1 MTSQENRTHLLTPG
15 LTLLLAITTGAAAA
29 NFNYAQ
35 PLLHALAQTFHISNS
50 NASLI
55 VVCSQGG
62 YALGLLF
69 LLPLGDLIPKK
80 RLILL
85 SLSLDAAALLAISF
99 SQNATEFELLSI
111 VVGLSS
117 VVAQIIIPLAADLA
131 DPAKTG
137 KAVGTVTSGLLIG
150 LLLARAF
157 SGVVADAFGFPAVYQ
172 TAAGIMIILAFLLAN
187 KLPEVAKK
195 TEGTSYLAIL
205 SSTIQIFMSHR
216 LLKFRALYGALAFA
230 AFSMFWT
237 SLTFYLS
244 TSTYHYSTTKI
255 GLFGLF
261 GAIGAITAIFTG
273 IAIDKGLIRL
283 TTIAGALFMTL
294 SFIDMH
300 FYGSTLVLLIIGVI
314 VVDASLQTLNTSN
327 QSIIYTVA
335 PQARSRINSSYMTS
349 YFIGGSLGSATA
361 GIAWRYGGWQTTTT
375 IGISLGLAIAVL
387 WYFDRTVSFKTR
399 EVNSEK

>member
-80 RLILL
+80 RLILI
-85 SLSLDAAALLAISF
+85 SLSIDAAALLAISF

-216 LLKFRALYGALAFA
+216 LLKIRALYGALAFA

-375 IGISLGLAIAVL
+375 IGILLGLAIAVL

-399 EVNSEK
+399 KVNSEK

>member
-1 MTSQENRTHLLTPG
+1 MNSQDNRTHLLTPG

-35 PLLHALAQTFHISNS
+35 PLLHSLAQTFHISNS
-50 NASLI
+50 GASLI

-80 RLILL
+80 RLILV
-85 SLSLDAAALLAISF
+85 SLTVDAAALLALSF
-99 SQNATEFELLSI
+99 SQNAIEFELLSI

-157 SGVVADAFGFPAVYQ
+157 SGVVADTFGFSAVYQ
-172 TAAGIMIILAFLLAN
+172 IAAGIMIILALLLAN
-187 KLPEVAKK
+187 RLPEVERK
-195 TEGTSYLAIL
+195 TESTSYLAIL
-205 SSTIQIFMSHR
+205 SSTYNIFMSHR

-244 TSTYHYSTTKI
+244 SSTYHYSTTKI

-261 GAIGAITAIFTG
+261 GALGAITAIFTG

-294 SFIDMH
+294 SFLDMH
-300 FYGSTLVLLIIGVI
+300 LYGSTLILLIIGVI

-349 YFIGGSLGSATA
+349 YFIGGALGSATA
-361 GIAWRYGGWQTTTT
+361 GIAWRYGGWHTTTT
-375 IGISLGLAIAVL
+375 IGILLGLAIAL
-387 WYFDRTVSFKTR
+387 IWYFDRTVSFRPQKVT
-399 EVNSEK
+399 S

>member
-1 MTSQENRTHLLTPG
+1 MTSQDNRTHLLTPG

-50 NASLI
+50 SASLI

-80 RLILL
+80 KLILI
-85 SLSLDAAALLAISF
+85 SLSVDAAALLALSF
-99 SQNATEFELLSI
+99 SQNAPEFELLSI

-157 SGVVADAFGFPAVYQ
+157 SGVVADALGFPAVYQ
-172 TAAGIMIILAFLLAN
+172 IAAGIMVVLAFLLAS
-187 KLPEVAKK
+187 KLPEVPKK
-195 TEGTSYLAIL
+195 TERTTYLAIL
-205 SSTIQIFMSHR
+205 NSTFKIFMSHR

-244 TSTYHYSTTKI
+244 SSTYHYSTTKI

-261 GAIGAITAIFTG
+261 GALGAITAIFTG
-273 IAIDKGLIRL
+273 IAIDKGMIRL

-294 SFIDMH
+294 SFLDMH
-300 FYGSTLVLLIIGVI
+300 FFGSTLVLLIIGVI

-361 GIAWRYGGWQTTTT
+361 GIAWSYGGWHTTTT
-375 IGISLGLAIAVL
+375 IGILLGLAIALL
-387 WYFDRTVSFKTR
+387 WYFDRTVSFKSQSA
-399 EVNSEK
+399 N